1 MFFRCR
7 KGPECD
13 KLMEG
18 FTARCIRKLRRLL
31 FKFIVYKT
39 IGSVLTT
46 VKEEFGLPLIDL
58 VATQRLF
65 RMTRAQ
71 NLGKVSTGLHRKLRI
86 EY

>member
-1 MFFRCR
+1 M
-7 KGPECD
+7 ECSLGVGKVLNGD

-46 VKEEFGLPLIDL
+46 VKEEFGLPLTL
-58 VATQRLF
+58 
-65 RMTRAQ
+65 
-71 NLGKVSTGLHRKLRI
+71 SLHEGYL
-86 EY
+86 E